1 MLFPNSGSKPL
12 KRLEAMTKRLLTDA
26 FKDRFDTPNFFDIS
40 GFILH
45 PKLNISRKKT
55 SRPLHSNF
63 PTSLS
68 YFPDQLEPP
77 SYNLSELKL
86 EC

>member
-45 PKLNISRKKT
+45 PKLKLQHLKKEDYTTITFEFSHISIIF
-55 SRPLHSNF
+55 S
-63 PTSLS
+63 
-68 YFPDQLEPP
+68 
-77 SYNLSELKL
+77 
-86 EC
+86 